1 MKDKLNR
8 ILLIVNPFSGR
19 GKAIDM
25 LSEADRLF
33 SEIGITPDIRITES
47 PEQAM
52 EIAFNASRCG
62 YRRIVAM
69 GGDGTV
75 NMVASG
81 LLGSEAVLAV
91 IPAGTGNDFFK
102 LLKIKTDLETACRT
116 AAFGSTIDLDV
127 GLFNDRPFFNMLG
140 IGFDAEVAVEANKSN
155 NNLGL
160 LTYLLAVYK
169 VWKRFP
175 TFEVRL
181 RIDNYE
187 FSEQVMLVAVGIG
200 RSTGGGFLLTPQAVA
215 DDGKFDICIVHKTSR
230 RRIFSIL
237 PRIIKGT
244 HIRQPETSVY
254 RCRQLE
260 ITSEQPLPIHYEG
273 ETLTNN
279 NGRLLVKMSG
289 SKLKVASGVKSN
301 K

>member
-25 LSEADRLF
+25 LSEVDSLF
-33 SEIGITPDIRITES
+33 SEIGVTPDIRITES
-47 PEQAM
+47 PEQAT

-102 LLKIKTDLETACRT
+102 LLKIKSDLETACRT
-116 AAFGSTIDLDV
+116 AVFGDIIELDV

-175 TFEVRL
+175 TFEVSL
-181 RIDNYE
+181 RIDNHE
-187 FSEQVMLVAVGIG
+187 FGEQVMLVAVGIG

-215 DDGKFDICIVHKTSR
+215 DDGKFDICIVQKTSR
-230 RRIFSIL
+230 LRIFSIL

-244 HIRQPETSVY
+244 HIRQPETSMY

-279 NGRLLVKMSG
+279 NGRLLVKMSA
-289 SKLKVASGVKSN
+289 SKLKVATGVKSI